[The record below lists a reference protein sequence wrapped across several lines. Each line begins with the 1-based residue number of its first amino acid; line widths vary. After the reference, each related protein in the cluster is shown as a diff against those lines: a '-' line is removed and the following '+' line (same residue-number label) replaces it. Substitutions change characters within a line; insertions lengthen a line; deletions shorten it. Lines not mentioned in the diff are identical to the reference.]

1 MRSWLQ
7 ASGPAVRS
15 WLQASGP
22 AMRSWLQA
30 FRPAMIGLI
39 ALTSG
44 LSAAGAD
51 LRLVDAVKRGDLQ
64 AVSALVKRG
73 AVVAGT
79 EADGTTALHWA
90 VRAGHLEIA
99 RALVKAGA
107 PVNAATRY
115 GVTPL
120 ALAAEIGSLPLVDL
134 LAGAKADANAA
145 NPDGE
150 TVLMV
155 AARTGRLEVVDR
167 LLAAG
172 ADVKAREHHRGETA
186 LMRAAGEGHAA
197 VVARLAKAGADLDVR
212 SKHLEYP
219 SIREDFSTMVFTAI
233 PRGGFTALMFAAREG
248 AIDAARALAEA
259 GADLNVTDPE
269 GTTAL
274 VIAIINAHYDVA
286 ALLLEK
292 GANPN
297 LGDAAGMAALYA
309 AVDMRHQAPMI
320 NRPLAKPSGKLRA
333 TDVIALLLDH
343 RADPNQA
350 LKTPLLMRQHEF
362 GDGSLGEG
370 ATPLMRAAKAADG
383 ALLKLLLDKGAD
395 PNRAMKNGWTAL
407 VVAVNRPP
415 RAAGGVESTM
425 AAASLL
431 LERGADVNVVT
442 VNGDTPL
449 HLAVGKSDELVK
461 FLVGKGAKL
470 DARDKSNR
478 TPLDVAMGVPG
489 GSGRGRGGAPPEP
502 PPVYKETAALLKE
515 LALR

>member
-1 MRSWLQ
+1 VIPWPR
-7 ASGPAVRS
+7 V
-15 WLQASGP
+15 
-22 AMRSWLQA
+22 
-30 FRPAMIGLI
+30 FRLALI
-39 ALTSG
+39 VALAATT

-51 LRLVDAVKRGDLQ
+51 ARLIDAVKRGDLQ
-64 AVSALVKRG
+64 AVSALVKR
-73 AVVAGT
+73 ADVAGA

-90 VRAGHLEIA
+90 ARAGHVEIA

-107 PVNAATRY
+107 PVNATTRY

-120 ALAAEIGSLPLVDL
+120 ALAAEIGQLPLVDL
-134 LAGAKADANAA
+134 LVGAGAKVKAA
-145 NPDGE
+145 NPEGE

-172 ADVKAREHHRGETA
+172 ADVNARETYRGETA

-197 VVARLAKAGADLDVR
+197 VVARLAKAGAELDLR

-233 PRGGFTALMFAAREG
+233 PRGGFTALMLAAREG
-248 AIDAARALAEA
+248 ALDAARALAEA

-269 GTTAL
+269 DTTAL
-274 VIAIINAHYDVA
+274 VIAIVNAHYDVA
-286 ALLLEK
+286 ALLLDK

-297 LGDAAGMAALYA
+297 LGDKAGMAALYA
-309 AVDMRHQAPMI
+309 AVDMLHQAPMI
-320 NRPLAKPSGKLRA
+320 NRPLARPSGRLRA
-333 TDVIALLLDH
+333 MDVIARLLDH
-343 RADPNQA
+343 RADPNQP

-370 ATPLMRAAKAADG
+370 ATPLMRAAKAADV
-383 ALLKLLLDKGAD
+383 ALMRLLLDKGAD
-395 PNRAMKNGWTAL
+395 ANRAMKNGWTPL
-407 VVAVNRPP
+407 VVAINRPP
-415 RAAGGVESTM
+415 RAAGGVESTI

-431 LERGADVNVVT
+431 IDRGADVNVVT
-442 VNGDTPL
+442 GNGDTPL
-449 HLAVGKSDELVK
+449 HAAVGKSDELVK
-461 FLVGKGAKL
+461 FLVAKGAKL
-470 DARDKSNR
+470 DARDKFNR

-502 PPVYKETAALLKE
+502 PPVYKETAALLRQ
-515 LALR
+515 LMAQP